1 VSEHREAHII
11 MAGGED
17 AVDGAIER
25 LGQMLEDDAVRGM
38 VICTLNNT
46 GKMRLGVS
54 VMSIA
59 LTPEEAINV
68 LINAI
73 EGLGMAREDLMRL
86 LKL

>member
-1 VSEHREAHII
+1 
-11 MAGGED
+11 M
-17 AVDGAIER
+17 ER
-25 LGQMLEDDAVRGM
+25 LQDMIENHAVKGM
-38 VICTLNNT
+38 VICTLNEPA
-46 GKMRLGVS
+46 KMRLGVS

-59 LTPEEAINV
+59 LTPEQAINV